1 MVWHGRVILY
11 RPSRLFIG
19 KEIMGNYIR
28 IRRWDEK
35 EPNMDVDQRSSG
47 SQHAF
52 IETLYHEI
60 GVLVG
65 ETTVQ
70 YVYIERIHGVSVNNK
85 HFFKT
90 RNLSKIIY
98 SIRPNAYGE
107 MAGKFY
113 LKDGKNFF
121 NISQTLSTN
130 RLDIKGKPST
140 YTIGIDIFAA
150 QVRKL
155 AMAKAINVD
164 ETISIYDPAFT
175 YPVLHHLHSDRV
187 PAYPT
192 AITRYA
198 ATNDLSKFVY
208 RVFGKTR
215 FRKDL
220 VKAVANLF
228 SGDVFMF
235 GYWFRGLVPID
246 WIIGFYQKY
255 AGKNPQSFNTTY
267 SLSDM
272 HKVLY
277 KLPKKQVHKL
287 FNLLITDYSDTHSH
301 IIDGLLYT
309 LESIY
314 YSDLYSGIEGIKFTS
329 LKEAHDKYSTY
340 LRIEETKKRNAEFLK
355 PLTKTSL
362 AHKIDSIEYPAN
374 SDIKLKTADC
384 AMDLVEWGGIMNH
397 CIGSYAHEAINGNG
411 TFGVILQNDKPI
423 GNFHYSHAGDNLYQ
437 MFGKHNQELP
447 VEVIVSVFKTLVEN
461 TYIGYD
467 NIRKCSGAR
476 TAISDPRIQ
485 ALKTKTAPTNNDFDE
500 SGTRLRI
507 MDNPNM
513 YQPVQAPF

>member
-1 MVWHGRVILY
+1 
-11 RPSRLFIG
+11 
-19 KEIMGNYIR
+19 MGNYIR
-28 IRRWDEK
+28 VRRWNEK
-35 EPNMDVDQRSSG
+35 EPNMGIDHRNSG
-47 SQHAF
+47 SRSVF
-52 IETLYHEI
+52 IETLYSEI

-70 YVYIERIHGVSVNNK
+70 YVYNERIHGVSANNK
-85 HFFKT
+85 HFFRT

-98 SIRPNAYGE
+98 SIKPNAYGE

-113 LKDGKNFF
+113 LKKEKNFF
-121 NISQTLSTN
+121 NISQTFSIHSLG
-130 RLDIKGKPST
+130 IKGGRSI

-164 ETISIYDPAFT
+164 DTISIYDPAFT

-220 VKAVANLF
+220 VKAVANL
-228 SGDVFMF
+228 SSSDVFMF
-235 GYWFRGLVPID
+235 GYWFRGLVPVD

-255 AGKNPQSFNTTY
+255 AKKNPKIFDNTF

-287 FNLLITDYSDTHSH
+287 FNLFISDSSDTQFH
-301 IIDGLLYT
+301 IIDGLLWT
-309 LESIY
+309 LDSIY
-314 YSDLYSGIEGIKFTS
+314 HNDLYSGVEGIKFTS

-340 LRIEETKKRNAEFLK
+340 LRIEETKKRNAGFLK
-355 PLTKTSL
+355 PLIKTTL
-362 AHKIDSIEYPAN
+362 AQQIDSIKYPAN

-397 CIGSYAHEAINGNG
+397 CIGAYTHEATNGNG

-423 GNFHYSHAGDNLYQ
+423 GNFHYNHIQNRMYQ
-437 MFGKHNQELP
+437 MFGKHNKQLP
-447 VEVIVSVFKTLVEN
+447 NEVIVSVFKTLVEN
-461 TYIGYD
+461 TYLGYD
-467 NIRKCSGAR
+467 NIRDCSGAR
-476 TAISDPRIQ
+476 TVIRDPRIQ
-485 ALKTKTAPTNNDFDE
+485 ALKPKTVPYSNDFDE
-500 SGTRLRI
+500 SDVTLLTE
-507 MDNPNM
+507 DDLNLN
-513 YQPVQAPF
+513 QLVQVPF

>member
-1 MVWHGRVILY
+1 
-11 RPSRLFIG
+11 
-19 KEIMGNYIR
+19 MGNYIR
-28 IRRWDEK
+28 IRRWNEK

-47 SQHAF
+47 SKYAF
-52 IETLYHEI
+52 VETLYHEI

-70 YVYIERIHGVSVNNK
+70 YVYLERIHGVSVNNN

-90 RNLSKIIY
+90 RSPSKIIY
-98 SIRPNAYGE
+98 SIKPNAYGE
-107 MAGKFY
+107 MVGKFY
-113 LKDGKNFF
+113 LKNSRSFF
-121 NISQTLSTN
+121 NISQSFATH
-130 RLDIKGKPST
+130 RLDIKGERT
-140 YTIGIDIFAA
+140 IYTIGIDIFAA

-155 AMAKAINVD
+155 AAAKAINVD

-175 YPVLHHLHSDRV
+175 YPVLHHLQSNGL

-192 AITRYA
+192 AITRHA
-198 ATNDLSKFVY
+198 ATNDLSKFVS

-220 VKAVANLF
+220 VKSVANL
-228 SGDVFMF
+228 SSSNVFMV
-235 GYWFRGLVPID
+235 GYWFRGLVPVD
-246 WIIGFYQKY
+246 WIIGYYQKY
-255 AGKNPQSFNTTY
+255 AKKNPQVFAYSF

-272 HKVLY
+272 RKVFY

-287 FNLLITDYSDTHSH
+287 FNLLTTDYSDTPSY
-301 IIDGLLYT
+301 IVDGLFWT
-309 LESIY
+309 LDSIY
-314 YSDLYSGIEGIKFTS
+314 ENDMYTGLEDIKFTS
-329 LKEAHDKYSTY
+329 LEEAHDKYSVY
-340 LRIEETKKRNAEFLK
+340 LRIEETKKRNAEFLL
-355 PLTKTSL
+355 PLDKTVL
-362 AHKIDSIEYPAN
+362 AKQIDAIEYPAD

-397 CIGSYAHEAINGNG
+397 CIGSYTYEATNGNG

-423 GNFHYSHAGDNLYQ
+423 GNFHYNHVQDTMYQ
-437 MFGKHNQELP
+437 MFGKHNKQLP
-447 VEVIVSVFKTLVEN
+447 GEVIVSVFETLVKN
-461 TYIGYD
+461 TDIVYD
-467 NIRKCSGAR
+467 NIRRCSG
-476 TAISDPRIQ
+476 THTVISDPRIQ

>member
-1 MVWHGRVILY
+1 
-11 RPSRLFIG
+11 
-19 KEIMGNYIR
+19 MGNYIR
-28 IRRWDEK
+28 VRRWNEK

-47 SQHAF
+47 SRHAF
-52 IETLYHEI
+52 VETLYSEV

-70 YVYIERIHGVSVNNK
+70 YLYNERIHGVSVNNK
-85 HFFKT
+85 HFFRT

-121 NISQTLSTN
+121 NISQSFATH
-130 RLDIKGKPST
+130 RLDIKGDRLI
-140 YTIGIDIFAA
+140 YTICVDIFAA

-155 AMAKAINVD
+155 AAAKAINVD

-175 YPVLHHLHSDRV
+175 YPVLHHLQSNRL

-192 AITRYA
+192 AITRHA
-198 ATNDLSKFVY
+198 ATNDLSKFVS

-220 VKAVANLF
+220 VKAVANL
-228 SGDVFMF
+228 SSSNVFML
-235 GYWFRGLVPID
+235 GYGFRGLVPID
-246 WIIGFYQKY
+246 WIIGFYQKH
-255 AGKNPQSFNTTY
+255 AKKNPQLFDNSF

-272 HKVLY
+272 RKVFY

-287 FNLLITDYSDTHSH
+287 FNLFTTDYSDTPSY
-301 IIDGLLYT
+301 IVDGLLWT

-314 YSDLYSGIEGIKFTS
+314 ENDMYTGLEDIKFTS
-329 LKEAHDKYSTY
+329 LKEAHDKYVTH
-340 LRIEETKKRNAEFLK
+340 LRIEQTKKRNAEFLI
-355 PLTKTSL
+355 PLDKTVL
-362 AHKIDSIEYPAN
+362 AKQIDAIEYPAD

-397 CIGSYAHEAINGNG
+397 CIGSYTHEAINGNG

-423 GNFHYSHAGDNLYQ
+423 GNFHYNHVQDNMYQ
-437 MFGKHNQELP
+437 MFGKHNKQLP
-447 VEVIVSVFKTLVEN
+447 DEVIVSVFKTLVEN

-485 ALKTKTAPTNNDFDE
+485 ALKPKIAPNNNGFNE
-500 SGTRLRI
+500 SGTRLRTV
-507 MDNPNM
+507 DNFNL
-513 YQPVQAPF
+513 YQPAQVPF